1 MQSNQTKA
9 QAVGYS
15 RQKKYALVLDH
26 AYTKLSPSFLDAVEN
41 ARRNFRYQ
49 ALIDRFGTHYPYAVT
64 YGANARMTMDLDEDG
79 YATRIAES
87 TSFSANA
94 GATIYGAS
102 GEVNVSEQAGKSTGM
117 KGTMAEEKVTFV
129 AVGGNGSWDQ
139 AGYSAG
145 EDHYPIL
152 LDLRPISEL
161 LNPMNFP
168 GEPDIY
174 VTVRRNLQTAIERHL
189 ASFPRKDP
197 ISSEDWTA
205 GIRPAAPPKAEH
217 QEKWYVYVRQ
227 IWCGG
232 IGSGRVKTA
241 LADKLEITGKVS
253 GSSPVSTVKTDGME
267 TECKY
272 KHGKKKFDYS
282 ASSPGL
288 IVLRGT
294 RRQMVGASVDVNL
307 RWFYN
312 SRKKKERNDS
322 RTFTGVF
329 PDDQKVNEVRD
340 HIMEVKGATLPT
352 FHLRVRFKRKE

>member
-1 MQSNQTKA
+1 MS
-9 QAVGYS
+9 
-15 RQKKYALVLDH
+15 
-26 AYTKLSPSFLDAVEN
+26 
-41 ARRNFRYQ
+41 
-49 ALIDRFGTHYPYAVT
+49 
-64 YGANARMTMDLDEDG
+64 MDLDESA
-79 YATRIAES
+79 YATRIASS

-168 GEPDIY
+168 GQPEVY
-174 VTVRRNLQTAIERHL
+174 VTVRKNLQVAIERYL
-189 ASFPRKDP
+189 AAFPAENP
-197 ISSEDWTA
+197 ISTEDWTA
-205 GIRPAAPPKAEH
+205 GIEPAAPPTVVPE
-217 QEKWYVYVRQ
+217 EKWYVYVRQ

-232 IGSGRVKTA
+232 IGSGRIKTA
-241 LADKLEITGKVS
+241 LADKLEITGAVS
-253 GSSPVSTVKTDGME
+253 GGSRVSTIKTNGME
-267 TECKY
+267 TECKF
-272 KHGKKKFDYS
+272 KNERKKFDYAS
-282 ASSPGL
+282 SSPGL
-288 IVLRGT
+288 LVLRGT
-294 RRQMVGASVDVNL
+294 RREMNGASVDVNL

-312 SRKKKERNDS
+312 SRNKKERNDS

-329 PDDQKVNEVRD
+329 PPDQKVGEVRD
-340 HIMEVKGATLPT
+340 HIMEVKGVSLPT
-352 FHLRVRFKRKE
+352 FYLRVRFKRKQ